1 MAQLLPFLG
10 HHPFLVA
17 LFVIILVVWI
27 ALELWRMG
35 AQQGIDTSQAILL
48 LNRQEAR
55 VLDIR
60 EQADYRKGHIVNA
73 LNLPEGRLKDEL
85 SRLNLAKER
94 PVIVCCASGLR
105 APQAAK
111 QVRAAGFQQVYV
123 LKGGIQGWQEAGLP
137 LERK

>member
-73 LNLPEGRLKDEL
+73 LNLPEGRLAEEL
-85 SRLNLAKER
+85 PRLNLAKER

>member
-48 LNRQEAR
+48 LNREEAR